1 MKKSYSK
8 TQLAKLY
15 HVSYNTIMKWIKNI
29 PDLKLTPKKRIFT
42 PKQLE
47 IIFRELGEP

>member
-15 HVSYNTIMKWIKNI
+15 HVSYNTFKKWIKNI
-29 PDLKLTPKKRIFT
+29 PELKLSQKQRLFT
-42 PKQLE
+42 PKQVE
-47 IIFRELGEP
+47 ILFKELGEP